1 MDSDNKGL
9 IKKSGKKINCWEFKK
24 CERQP
29 GGKKVED
36 FGVCPAAV
44 DSSFNGINNG
54 QNAGRICWAVAGTCC
69 GGKVQGTFAEKRR
82 SCVTCD
88 FYQHVQEQEETST
101 ANQKLLKF
109 FSEDRTGEL
118 LLDKTKCRFV
128 RAGERIVN
136 QGEFTDKAYIIKRGS
151 CLVVVEKD
159 GRSHPVDHRG
169 KGDIIGATPILTGEP
184 QMAHVEAETDAELWV
199 VEGSML
205 DNISAEHPELSDFL
219 TEIVASRF
227 DTTRPIAER
236 KISKYIASDIIG
248 RGAFSIVYSGIHAGL
263 SMPVTIKMMKHDL
276 AMNPEFLASFR
287 NEAKIIAKLNHEN
300 IVRVYDIE
308 ERYRTVF
315 IIMESLTGTTLD
327 MMLEA
332 VGELPPQRIVHYII
346 QICKGLHYAHQHGIV
361 HQDIKPANIFI
372 LPDDRIKILDF
383 GLACPV
389 GSENLLAGTPFYMSP
404 EQVQCFPV
412 DQRSDIYSLGLV
424 VYEMLTGKRPFEGKD
439 QWRVM
444 EMRANSDIP
453 DPASEMPD
461 LPKIMREFVLKAC
474 ARDPSNRYQDIP
486 EALEALKPLTD
497 NNELN
502 NDRAPKT
509 QRKVRMFY
517 LVYADEQKNGLKEAM
532 DEFNAKVQNLGI
544 ELKAGDSIDL

>member
-1 MDSDNKGL
+1 MAQKE
-9 IKKSGKKINCWEFKK
+9 INCWEFKK

-29 GGKKVED
+29 GGKKVD
-36 FGVCPAAV
+36 DLGVCPAAV

-88 FYQHVQEQEETST
+88 FYKHVQEQEETST

-109 FSEDRTGEL
+109 FSEDRTGKL
-118 LLDKTKCRFV
+118 LLDMTQCSFV
-128 RAGERIVN
+128 RAGERIVT
-136 QGEFTDKAYIIKRGS
+136 QGEITDKAYIIQHGS
-151 CLVVVEKD
+151 CLVIVEKN
-159 GRSHPVDHRG
+159 GESHPVDHRRR
-169 KGDIIGATPILTGEP
+169 GDIIGATPILTGEP
-184 QMAHVEAETDAELWV
+184 QMAHVEAETDVELCV
-199 VEGSML
+199 LKSSML
-205 DNISAEHPELSDFL
+205 NNISTEHPELLDFL

-248 RGAFSIVYSGIHAGL
+248 RGAFSIVYGGIHAGL
-263 SMPVTIKMMKHDL
+263 KMPVAIKMMKHDM
-276 AMNPEFLASFR
+276 AMNPDFLKSFK

-315 IIMESLTGTTLD
+315 IIMERLTGTTLD
-327 MMLEA
+327 VLLKS
-332 VGELPPQRIVHYII
+332 VYRLPPQRIVNYLI
-346 QICKGLHYAHQHGIV
+346 QICKGLQYAHQHGIV
-361 HQDIKPANIFI
+361 HQDIKPANVFI
-372 LPDDRIKILDF
+372 LPDDKIKILDF

-389 GSENLLAGTPFYMSP
+389 GSENFLTGTPFYMSP

-424 VYEMLTGKRPFEGKD
+424 VYEMLTGKRPFEEKD
-439 QWRVM
+439 QWRIM

-453 DPASEMPD
+453 DPTSEIPD
-461 LPKIMREFVLKAC
+461 LPETLREFILKAC

-486 EALEALKPLTD
+486 EALEALKPLTSD
-497 NNELN
+497 NELN
-502 NDRAPKT
+502 NGKAFKI

-517 LVYADEQKNGLKEAM
+517 LIYGDEQKSGLRKVM
-532 DEFNAKVQNLGI
+532 DEFNAKVKNLGI
-544 ELKAGDSIDL
+544 ELKAGESIDL